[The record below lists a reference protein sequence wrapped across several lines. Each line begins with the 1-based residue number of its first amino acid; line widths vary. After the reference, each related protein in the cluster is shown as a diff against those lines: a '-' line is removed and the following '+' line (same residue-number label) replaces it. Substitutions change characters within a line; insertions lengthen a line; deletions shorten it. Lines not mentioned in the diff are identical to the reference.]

1 MRRLLPLLLL
11 PLLPLAAHAQV
22 YKCVINGKTQYAERP
37 CAPAAKSLDI
47 RDDVTPERQAE
58 AEAIARREKAM
69 ALDIEIEQHYERAEQ
84 IRAEGAAK
92 AAAKRSTGRC
102 DQLLLTAKA
111 AENES
116 KKWRY
121 HQGLIDDAKR
131 RQKEAED
138 AHFSECYGTVR

>member
-1 MRRLLPLLLL
+1 MKSLVFALLIVPT
-11 PLLPLAAHAQV
+11 LASAQV

-37 CAPAAKSLDI
+37 CAPAAKALSI

-58 AEAIARREKAM
+58 AEQVARREKAM
-69 ALDIEIEQHYERAEQ
+69 ALGIEADKLYERADQ
-84 IRAEGAAK
+84 IRAEGEAK
-92 AAAKRSTGRC
+92 AAAKRSSGRC
-102 DQLLLTAKA
+102 DQLLRIAED

-131 RQKEAED
+131 RKKEAED
-138 AHFSECYGTVR
+138 AHFSECFGTVR

>member
-1 MRRLLPLLLL
+1 MKRLVFALLILPS
-11 PLLPLAAHAQV
+11 LAGAQV

-37 CAPAAKSLDI
+37 CAPAAQALNI
-47 RDDVTPERQAE
+47 RDDITPERQAE
-58 AEAIARREKAM
+58 AEAVAQREKAM
-69 ALDIEIEQHYERAEQ
+69 ALGIEADQLYERADQ
-84 IRAEGAAK
+84 IRAESAAK
-92 AAAKRSTGRC
+92 AAAKRSAGRC
-102 DQLLLTAKA
+102 DQLLQTARD

-138 AHFSECYGTVR
+138 AHFSECYGSVR